1 MKDPKLQRQ
10 LLIKEIEIFGNKI
23 FRVDVYEELS
33 LSRDPATNEIAYSDD
48 DLVELRDRLRD
59 ILRTVGGK

>member
-1 MKDPKLQRQ
+1 MKDSGLERR
-10 LLIKEIEIFGNKI
+10 LLIKEIEVFGQKI
-23 FRVDVYEELS
+23 FRVNIYEELA
-33 LSRDPATNEIAYSDD
+33 LDVDEDGNVKYSDD